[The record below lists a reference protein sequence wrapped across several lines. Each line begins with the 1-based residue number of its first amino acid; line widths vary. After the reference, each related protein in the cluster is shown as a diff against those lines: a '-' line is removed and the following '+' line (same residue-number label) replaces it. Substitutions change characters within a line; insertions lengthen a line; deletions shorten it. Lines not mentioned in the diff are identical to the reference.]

1 MLLRKGGFLIK
12 EGRRLVGNVKNSFYQ
27 VPGTGGGKEYNG
39 EQKIHTSLLSQSIL
53 ALFSADRQKRSC
65 NNVKYT
71 LWYGK
76 D

>member
-39 EQKIHTSLLSQSIL
+39 EQKIHTSLLSQSVL
-53 ALFSADRQKRSC
+53 ALFSADRQK
-65 NNVKYT
+65 KK
-71 LWYGK
+71 LQ
-76 D
+76 